1 MMQQLRF
8 QPIRERVDNRQLI
21 LKTILENVQ
30 ASYQSESWG
39 LSPYSSND
47 RLHSPDIWSVQTTRT
62 AADTFTF
69 EWTPV
74 IFASDVDIGYYVEL
88 ILSDGS
94 TREYFTRNHFISPPE
109 LRPNEEITVRIYTLA
124 DSDTYRH
131 GYGTYIVSH
140 IVCHIRNMSYDIAYD
155 MLHIHNKF
163 YISGISPRKG
173 KNSIWDSGFRGYELL

>member
-1 MMQQLRF
+1 MKPLRF
-8 QPIRERVDNRQLI
+8 QLIRERIDNRLLI

-47 RLHSPDIWSVQTTRT
+47 QLHSPDIWSVQTTRT
-62 AADTFTF
+62 AADTFTL

-131 GYGTYIVSH
+131 GYDTYIVS
-140 IVCHIRNMSYDIAYD
+140 
-155 MLHIHNKF
+155 
-163 YISGISPRKG
+163 YIT
-173 KNSIWDSGFRGYELL
+173 